1 MATVMSSQSAI
12 AARGAVRPAHCLRP
26 RKAASAR
33 PARFVVRAD
42 GEKSKAE
49 VPKVEAP
56 KAESAPA
63 TPPPPPAPKG
73 VALGDAMAFSGPAP
87 EVINGRLAMLRFA
100 AALGAE
106 LSTGQTVGA
115 QFSSIPGPMI
125 FVVALLT
132 TASLIPLAKQGKKEM
147 KFGPFTPGA
156 EMLNG
161 RAAMIGFASLLAYE
175 AIKGSPLF

>member
-1 MATVMSSQSAI
+1 MSTVMSVRSSVVV
-12 AARGAVRPAHCLRP
+12 RGAVRPASGLRS
-26 RKAASAR
+26 RKAASVR
-33 PARFVVRAD
+33 PARFVVRA
-42 GEKSKAE
+42 EAEEPKTEALKAE
-49 VPKVEAP
+49 AASP
-56 KAESAPA
+56 
-63 TPPPPPAPKG
+63 TPPPQPAPKG

-87 EVINGRLAMLRFA
+87 EVINGRLAMLGFA

-125 FVVALLT
+125 FVVSLFT
-132 TASLIPLAKQGKKEM
+132 TASLIPLAKQGKKETT
-147 KFGPFTPGA
+147 FGPFTPGA

-175 AIKGSPLF
+175 AFKGSPLF